1 MTGLIDKGCDTIMDV
16 ILHLGAHRTAT
27 TAFQTALRLQAR
39 GLALQGM
46 AVWTPHVTRA
56 GLFAG
61 ILPGPGLSAPARQLD
76 RARGRIAVALARAE
90 QAGMTR
96 VLITDENILGTPR
109 GNIKARALYPAAG
122 FRVARHGHALGP
134 QLRHVHL
141 TLRPLDSY
149 WASDRKSV
157 V

>member
-76 RARGRIAVALARAE
+76 RARGRIAVALARASRKIYSRTI
-90 QAGMTR
+90 ANIVSDMTD
-96 VLITDENILGTPR
+96 V
-109 GNIKARALYPAAG
+109 AYVSALSG
-122 FRVARHGHALGP
+122 CRIDFNFP
-134 QLRHVHL
+134 QNE
-141 TLRPLDSY
+141 TT
-149 WASDRKSV
+149 
-157 V
+157 